1 MHKYLGR
8 LGLGPQPHPKQ
19 KITQEQMYRGGI
31 EPLEA
36 FLERTG
42 LKQSHRKTRVAPA
55 KMAAVAGPLP
65 TVSSVVVTTVEAAPT
80 VTATAATGE
89 APMVSFEGGSLGCG
103 GGAGGGPMSP
113 PSEPPPPEPPPPE
126 NVKQRKKKGDSGS
139 SSRQA
144 KVTAAT
150 IAAVKPG
157 GGSYPSGRDS
167 KLLNETNKNPPIV
180 LDYQNKVDTEAGVEA
195 AAEASSSSGKGN
207 NKKKQGKKKESSSSS
222 SSSGS
227 SSRQATDAAATFAA
241 VKPGGGPCPSGHDSK
256 ILNKTNK
263 NPPIVLDHQN
273 KVDTEANVDAAAK
286 ASSSSSSGN
295 GKSSSSKKNEKKRQ
309 RKKEKLARARA
320 ATEASV
326 IAAATAR
333 GAPFRKLLTEFMSD
347 AKADHVWQAAAGKVC
362 AYEEIEPFSESLTGR
377 LMPVR
382 TALLKFLPVGTV
394 QKLLTP
400 QLWGP
405 KWLMLEVVHSLLGGA
420 SVEERELRLAEVDA
434 LWTGWNSGTA
444 EVPAMPVPNHEAA
457 TPRPHDY
464 VDVHAEL
471 ATLMPETTATQ
482 LMTKWYGHAGMLTEA
497 SKLLRD
503 NEELLEAIE
512 DIWIARSD
520 DDNYWAEDR
529 YAAQE
534 QGGWDS
540 GEGESDYAFEPFS

>member
-1 MHKYLGR
+1 M
-8 LGLGPQPHPKQ
+8 
-19 KITQEQMYRGGI
+19 
-31 EPLEA
+31 
-36 FLERTG
+36 
-42 LKQSHRKTRVAPA
+42 
-55 KMAAVAGPLP
+55 
-65 TVSSVVVTTVEAAPT
+65 
-80 VTATAATGE
+80 
-89 APMVSFEGGSLGCG
+89 
-103 GGAGGGPMSP
+103 
-113 PSEPPPPEPPPPE
+113 
-126 NVKQRKKKGDSGS
+126 
-139 SSRQA
+139 
-144 KVTAAT
+144 
-150 IAAVKPG
+150 
-157 GGSYPSGRDS
+157 
-167 KLLNETNKNPPIV
+167 
-180 LDYQNKVDTEAGVEA
+180 
-195 AAEASSSSGKGN
+195 
-207 NKKKQGKKKESSSSS
+207 
-222 SSSGS
+222 
-227 SSRQATDAAATFAA
+227 
-241 VKPGGGPCPSGHDSK
+241 
-256 ILNKTNK
+256 
-263 NPPIVLDHQN
+263 
-273 KVDTEANVDAAAK
+273 DAAAK

-382 TALLKFLPVGTV
+382 TALLKFLPAGTV